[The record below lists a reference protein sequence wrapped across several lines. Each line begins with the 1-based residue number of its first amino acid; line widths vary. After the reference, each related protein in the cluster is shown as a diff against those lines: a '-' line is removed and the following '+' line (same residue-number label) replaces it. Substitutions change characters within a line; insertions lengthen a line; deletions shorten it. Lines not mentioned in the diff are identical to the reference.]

1 MSFYAQ
7 NITKTF
13 FCWNTAF
20 YKNCRLST
28 FQIVVWASFCR
39 ISTFWIVELALFCRL
54 STFGKWVS
62 VTFSDVFLLHKLFPI
77 WFFPFGRRT
86 SFFLGMT
93 TLLSKQLLCGLMLI
107 RPLPKNSGRVLKS
120 LDIRRAF
127 SKKARKWRQIPR
139 KSVNSCKSSAYNQ
152 SCYHSWATVWHCTSM
167 VTFL

>member
-1 MSFYAQ
+1 MSFEH
-7 NITKTF
+7 F
-13 FCWNTAF
+13 S
-20 YKNCRLST
+20 NCRLST
-28 FQIVVWASFCR
+28 FQIVVWALFCR
-39 ISTFWIVELALFCRL
+39 ISTFL
-54 STFGKWVS
+54 SFEH
-62 VTFSDVFLLHKLFPI
+62 FLKMGFWDLFPM
-77 WFFPFGRRT
+77 FFYYTNYSRFDFFSFGRRT

-107 RPLPKNSGRVLKS
+107 RPLPKNSGRALKS

>member
-28 FQIVVWASFCR
+28 FQIVVWALFCR
-39 ISTFWIVELALFCRL
+39 ISTFFVVWALFENGLLRPFSSAFYHTNYSRFAFFHL
-54 STFGKWVS
+54 PGVHPSFS
-62 VTFSDVFLLHKLFPI
+62 VNDLIKLL
-77 WFFPFGRRT
+77 R
-86 SFFLGMT
+86 
-93 TLLSKQLLCGLMLI
+93 GLMLI
-107 RPLPKNSGRVLKS
+107 RPLPKNSGRALKS

-127 SKKARKWRQIPR
+127 SKKARKWRQIPK

>member
-1 MSFYAQ
+1 MPFSAQ

-13 FCWNTAF
+13 SVEIQRFI
-20 YKNCRLST
+20 KNCRLST
-28 FQIVVWASFCR
+28 FQIVVWALFKLSFEH
-39 ISTFWIVELALFCRL
+39 FFVELALFCRL
-54 STFGKWVS
+54 STFWKWAS
-62 VTFSDVFLLHKLFPI
+62 ETFFIGFLPHKLFQI

-127 SKKARKWRQIPR
+127 SKKARKWRQIPK